1 MEGVPTAF
9 AVVRAGEGCLY
20 SLHRKYSQEAG
31 SQTKEETVLVAI
43 CNSHR
48 LHSVLTAGET
58 RNE

>member
-9 AVVRAGEGCLY
+9 AVRGCLY

-31 SQTKEETVLVAI
+31 AQTKEETVLVAI
-43 CNSHR
+43 CNFYY

-58 RNE
+58 SNE